1 MGFQMR
7 NGPQTWPINGHGSID
22 WMQQCDG
29 EMSPRQYTALIRRA
43 SSLHYR
49 PKHFL
54 NHHSGGSDLT
64 DKTSDREIILK
75 TDQTCASIDKGS
87 LLGIR
92 CLERQRSLKDN
103 YSRVLA
109 SSVSFMPINID
120 ENFKFPHGRNC
131 RLSQS
136 FRLPNSTA
144 LVKQFSSMNINS
156 QNNDHK
162 GDSEPKLFVKLS
174 SSTHLSESNDFQT
187 QESSSPKYSAKDIS
201 NKEAKLRKCK
211 AVMNLQLTR
220 ETDNFSPEIIA
231 TGSVNGPQTMQ
242 LDTLH
247 KATSAKTL
255 IPLLSS
261 TSSSVK
267 SRSLSCLPSSPSGV
281 LSSPTIH
288 PSSPTYFTSTHTDV
302 PSPPSPLPSPK
313 ANLSPLLS
321 VMSLT
326 HYHPTSSPSV
336 TSSVQ
341 PLFLSPSDIKAQP
354 KHLYERPYYDCG
366 YDTDYD
372 STPPHSSPECDDGKL
387 KAIDSSQVWSR
398 YLAWLHR
405 MTKTQS

>member
-1 MGFQMR
+1 MR

-64 DKTSDREIILK
+64 DKTSDRDIILK
-75 TDQTCASIDKGS
+75 TDQTCTSRDKNS
-87 LLGIR
+87 VLGIR
-92 CLERQRSLKDN
+92 YLDRQSSFKDN
-103 YSRVLA
+103 CSRMVA
-109 SSVSFMPINID
+109 SAVSFMPSD
-120 ENFKFPHGRNC
+120 VDKHSKFPHGRNC

-144 LVKQFSSMNINS
+144 LVKQFSNLNINS
-156 QNNDHK
+156 QNPHHK
-162 GDSEPKLFVKLS
+162 GDSEAKLFVKLT

-187 QESSSPKYSAKDIS
+187 QETSNPEYSSKDIN
-201 NKEAKLRKCK
+201 NKDTKLRKCK

-220 ETDNFSPEIIA
+220 EIDNFSPENIA
-231 TGSVNGPQTMQ
+231 TGSVSDPQTMQ

-247 KATSAKTL
+247 KTTSVKTL
-255 IPLLSS
+255 IPLLPS

-267 SRSLSCLPSSPSGV
+267 SRSLTCLPSSPTGL

-288 PSSPTYFTSTHTDV
+288 PSSPTYFPSEPTDL
-302 PSPPSPLPSPK
+302 PSPSSPLPSPK
-313 ANLSPLLS
+313 PNVSPMLS

-326 HYHPTSSPSV
+326 HYHPTSSPPA

-341 PLFLSPSDIKAQP
+341 PLFLSPSDIKAQR
-354 KHLYERPYYDCG
+354 KNLYERPYYDCG